1 MREGVNRFNLVDEPW
16 IPVADTG
23 RVSLRRLF
31 SDKDLYALGGNT
43 VQKIALLKLLQA
55 IAQAAITPKD
65 ASHWQ
70 SLGVEGVCHHVL
82 DYLEAHYDCFWLY
95 GEKPFLQMP
104 AIAQAELKSF
114 GTVLP
119 EVSTGNT
126 TVLTQSQCEK
136 ILDDADKALLIVVQ
150 MSLALGGKKTDN
162 SVILTPGYRGK
173 TNDKGKPS
181 TGKPGSALAFMGL
194 LHSFCIGTNLAET
207 VWLNLFTEEDI
218 QGLTHYPSGLGKAPW
233 EHMPDGED
241 CAVARE
247 LKGSIIGRLVPV
259 GRFCL
264 LAEKGLHYSEGI
276 SHGDYKEGF
285 YDPSVLINKKGA
297 ELKITWADPSRRPW
311 RELPALL
318 AFLDTQKGAVY
329 ECEQLR
335 ISIEKARRATALFGI
350 WSGGMKVRS
359 NAGEQYL
366 SGSDDTVESLFWLES
381 AALGEVWFAHFSQ
394 EMAELEKLAHRLY
407 GCVSSW
413 CRELKLEPKEIAAQA
428 TQLFWQFCQCDVQP
442 LLDGCSDPDSRIKL
456 RKRFASCMYRSFDH
470 FCAHDTAR
478 QMEAWAKARPNMA
491 DYLAIALPDK
501 EKS

>member
-150 MSLALGGKKTDN
+150 MSLALGVKK
-162 SVILTPGYRGK
+162 P
-173 TNDKGKPS
+173 
-181 TGKPGSALAFMGL
+181 
-194 LHSFCIGTNLAET
+194 
-207 VWLNLFTEEDI
+207 
-218 QGLTHYPSGLGKAPW
+218 
-233 EHMPDGED
+233 
-241 CAVARE
+241 
-247 LKGSIIGRLVPV
+247 
-259 GRFCL
+259 
-264 LAEKGLHYSEGI
+264 
-276 SHGDYKEGF
+276 
-285 YDPSVLINKKGA
+285 
-297 ELKITWADPSRRPW
+297 IT
-311 RELPALL
+311 
-318 AFLDTQKGAVY
+318 
-329 ECEQLR
+329 
-335 ISIEKARRATALFGI
+335 
-350 WSGGMKVRS
+350 
-359 NAGEQYL
+359 
-366 SGSDDTVESLFWLES
+366 
-381 AALGEVWFAHFSQ
+381 
-394 EMAELEKLAHRLY
+394 
-407 GCVSSW
+407 
-413 CRELKLEPKEIAAQA
+413 
-428 TQLFWQFCQCDVQP
+428 
-442 LLDGCSDPDSRIKL
+442 
-456 RKRFASCMYRSFDH
+456 ASY
-470 FCAHDTAR
+470 
-478 QMEAWAKARPNMA
+478 
-491 DYLAIALPDK
+491 
-501 EKS
+501 